1 LVATKIDKIFAKPFL
16 GSLQGHSDS
25 IAVFAKNPNHITN
38 ILSGSFDGEI
48 KAWDLSHRK
57 NIFSINAHEHM
68 IKGLCFA
75 RNAGFFLSSGDD
87 KHINLYEFSHCV
99 NQNKNILPMNSFLS
113 KTVLNNIDHSY
124 GNEEVFATAGQIVQI
139 WNYQRSLPTQTF
151 EWGADSILKV
161 RFNPS
166 ETNLIAATGIDRS
179 VVLYDLRGNT
189 PLKKI
194 VLQNKSNCLAWNP
207 MEPIN
212 FTVGNDDA
220 NCYSFDMR
228 KLEIV
233 KNIHKDHI
241 KSMFLIKFFERKLF
255 YFHFCLEWILIMHQL
270 EESL

>member
-1 LVATKIDKIFAKPFL
+1 M
-16 GSLQGHSDS
+16 QGHSDAIS
-25 IAVFAKNPNHITN
+25 VFAKNPNHLTN

-57 NIFSINAHEHM
+57 NIFSINSHEHM
-68 IKGLCFA
+68 VKGLTFA
-75 RNAGFFLSSGDD
+75 RNGGFFISSGDD
-87 KHINLYEFSHCV
+87 KQINLYEFANCV
-99 NQNKNILPMNSFLS
+99 NNPINITPMNSYMS
-113 KTVLNNIDHSY
+113 KSVLNNVDHSY
-124 GNEEVFATAGQIVQI
+124 SNEEVFATSGQIVQI
-139 WNYQRSLPTQTF
+139 WNYQRSIPVSTF

-161 RFNPS
+161 KFNPS
-166 ETNLIAATGIDRS
+166 EVNLIASTGIDRS

-194 VLQNKSNCLAWNP
+194 LLQNKSQTLAWNP

-241 KSMFLIKFFERKLF
+241 KSM
-255 YFHFCLEWILIMHQL
+255 YFGCFVYF
-270 EESL
+270 